1 MSNNVLVDLSDALAS
16 AAEQAGKATVLVN
29 ARRRLPGSGVA
40 YAGDLILTADHIL
53 EREEEI
59 TILAADGTETA
70 AKLAGRDPGSDLAL
84 LRLERSALTAATPAP
99 DKARIGQLAL
109 VLGRPSEEGLQASL
123 GVISAIG
130 GPLRTGQGALLE
142 RYIRTDAISYPGFSG
157 GPLVDASGQ
166 VLGINTSGLARGMP
180 LTIPT
185 ELAWQVAAS
194 LAAHGHVRRAYL
206 GIRSQSVEVPASAQK
221 GLKREQA
228 EGLLIV
234 GVEADSPASGGELM
248 VGDIL
253 VGIAGSPVRNHDEL
267 YAQLSEARIG
277 VSTPIELLRAG
288 QPKVV
293 KVTVGERKP

>member
-1 MSNNVLVDLSDALAS
+1 MSNNILVELSDALAS

-29 ARRRLPGSGVA
+29 ARRRLPGSGVV
-40 YAGDLILTADHIL
+40 YAANFILTADHIL

-59 TILAADGTETA
+59 TIVTADGTETA

-84 LRLERSALTAATPAP
+84 LRLERPASSLAAPAP
-99 DKARIGQLAL
+99 EGARIGQLAL
-109 VLGRPSEEGLQASL
+109 ALGRPSEEGLQASL

-130 GPLRTGQGALLE
+130 GPLRTGGGGLLE
-142 RYIRTDAISYPGFSG
+142 RYIRTDAISFPGFSG

-166 VLGINTSGLARGMP
+166 VLGINTSGLARGLP
-180 LTIPT
+180 LTIPSG
-185 ELAWQVAAS
+185 LAWQVASS
-194 LAAHGHVRRAYL
+194 LAAHGHMRRAYL
-206 GIRSQSVEVPASAQK
+206 GIRSQSVEIPASAQK

-234 GVEADSPASGGELM
+234 GVEADSPASGGDLM

-267 YAQLSEARIG
+267 YTQLSEERIG
-277 VSTPIELLRAG
+277 TATPIELLRAG

-293 KVTVGERKP
+293 KITVGERKP